1 MPKVPDLMANAIVEQ
16 VQQILIIETKEE
28 KEFKFDLAEA
38 LLKYLHK
45 GVGTVYLDDLKFTL
59 DEKSPEWA
67 KLSVYFKIV

>member
-1 MPKVPDLMANAIVEQ
+1 MPKVPDLMANAIAEQ

>member
-1 MPKVPDLMANAIVEQ
+1 MAEISEME
-16 VQQILIIETKEE
+16 IETKEE

-59 DEKSPEWA
+59 DEKSPKWA
-67 KLSVYFKIV
+67 KLSVYFKFEEIKEGK